1 VVNDTVVSPIANPW
15 MGGNTQSTLN
25 LLKPGTVKF
34 RRTVSVAWCS
44 YSFVAQLRDWLPDE
58 VGGVCW
64 MAVDNPGQS
73 PRVPI
78 FCGNSRLPQAYSLC
92 GHKKYDD
99 KAVLWQYRKA
109 NKLATVAWQRTKE
122 IMTKEIIDQEQ
133 RAFKGL
139 AELES
144 SIKALKGRESEDFDP
159 KAQIASLLNDYTF
172 RVYDNTTYAWRQL
185 EGRFWQM
192 FGSGF

>member
-1 VVNDTVVSPIANPW
+1 

-25 LLKPGTVKF
+25 LRKPGTVEF
-34 RRTVSVAWCS
+34 RLTVSVAWCS

-133 RAFKGL
+133 RVVGIVVAQL
-139 AELES
+139 
-144 SIKALKGRESEDFDP
+144 KATLQRLLTIDTAMDGVGRSTCV
-159 KAQIASLLNDYTF
+159 Q
-172 RVYDNTTYAWRQL
+172 
-185 EGRFWQM
+185 
-192 FGSGF
+192 